1 MQVFINGKQTELPS
15 GTSVQNLIEQ
25 FDIRDKVAVEIN
37 EEIVSRSR
45 FELHTLEDGD
55 RVEIVRAIGGG

>member
-15 GTSVQNLIEQ
+15 GTTVQNLIEQ

-45 FELHTLEDGD
+45 FKLHTLEDGD